1 MKALNRRT
9 LQMELLGNL
18 APRVISACKA
28 PQHLSHVTLAHTE
41 RLWELQLL
49 LIAQPVPQMSN
60 VIKEAFINIQLKLSS
75 VLLEITV
82 LMPLLLRSVTEV
94 TIVLPMSK
102 HRSSVPMASSNTMN
116 SSQSALSAQKDST
129 ALRESVVLTHP
140 SLLSPA
146 LLVNTVTSE
155 PKILPTV
162 AKSSTSHSW
171 EEHPRVTA
179 FPALLDSSARKPMRL
194 ELRLNSAPKATTAQL
209 VESRLTALRVHTALL
224 SQRHLSLVML
234 AFTLMI
240 QKCTCQILAQ
250 LALSTSIVV
259 REA

>member
-1 MKALNRRT
+1 MEKVTTAQRPQRSESPAIQAFIATYLQWLQSIQQRNALQVTSVMKALNRQL
-9 LQMELLGNL
+9 LQMELRVRL

-82 LMPLLLRSVTEV
+82 LMPPLLRSVTEV

-116 SSQSALSAQKDST
+116 SSQSALNAQKT
-129 ALRESVVLTHP
+129 RGY
-140 SLLSPA
+140 
-146 LLVNTVTSE
+146 
-155 PKILPTV
+155 
-162 AKSSTSHSW
+162 
-171 EEHPRVTA
+171 
-179 FPALLDSSARKPMRL
+179 
-194 ELRLNSAPKATTAQL
+194 
-209 VESRLTALRVHTALL
+209 
-224 SQRHLSLVML
+224 
-234 AFTLMI
+234 
-240 QKCTCQILAQ
+240 
-250 LALSTSIVV
+250 
-259 REA
+259 